1 MKKIKLGSTDIDVSS
16 IALGC
21 MRMQEKSLQEAKE
34 VIQAALDVGITL
46 FDHADMYGDGKSEL
60 IFGQAMKEM
69 GIKRD
74 SIFIQSKCGIN
85 REENTFDFSK
95 QYILDSVDGILERLG
110 TDYLDMLLLHR
121 PDALVEPKEVNEAFN
136 ELKAS
141 GKVRHFGVSNQSGMM
156 IDLLKS
162 EVEVPLVANQLQ
174 LSIMQTAMLDYGL
187 NFNVQSAMG
196 TDHAAGIMEYSR
208 INKMTIQAWSPFYAG
223 FFKAVFVDNEDYPEI
238 NAKMKE
244 LGEKYGVSSEAIAVA
259 WIERHPAQIQTIIGS
274 MNPDRIR
281 RIGQSYKAT
290 LTRKEWYDLYK
301 AGGNKLL

>member
-1 MKKIKLGSTDIDVSS
+1 MNIIKLGSTDIDVSS

-21 MRMQEKSLQEAKE
+21 MRMQDKSLEEAKE
-34 VIQAALDVGITL
+34 VIQAALDIGITL

-69 GIKRD
+69 GIDRD

-85 REENTFDFSK
+85 RVESTFDFSK

-174 LSIMQTAMLDYGL
+174 LSIMQTAMLDYGM

-244 LGEKYGVSSEAIAVA
+244 LGEKYGVSTEAIAVA

-281 RIGQSYKAT
+281 RIGESYKAT

-301 AGGNKLL
+301 AGGNQLL

>member
-1 MKKIKLGSTDIDVSS
+1 MNIIKLGSTDIDVSS

-21 MRMQEKSLQEAKE
+21 MRMQDKSLEEAKE
-34 VIQAALDVGITL
+34 VIQAALDIGITL

-69 GIKRD
+69 GIDRD

-85 REENTFDFSK
+85 RVESTFDFSK

-174 LSIMQTAMLDYGL
+174 LSIMQTAMLDYGM

-196 TDHAAGIMEYSR
+196 TDHAAEIMEYSR

-281 RIGQSYKAT
+281 RIGESYKAT

-301 AGGNKLL
+301 AGGNQLL

>member
-281 RIGQSYKAT
+281 RIGDSYKAT
-290 LTRKEWYDLYK
+290 LTRKEWYELYK

>member
-1 MKKIKLGSTDIDVSS
+1 
-16 IALGC
+16 
-21 MRMQEKSLQEAKE
+21 
-34 VIQAALDVGITL
+34 
-46 FDHADMYGDGKSEL
+46 
-60 IFGQAMKEM
+60 
-69 GIKRD
+69 
-74 SIFIQSKCGIN
+74 
-85 REENTFDFSK
+85 
-95 QYILDSVDGILERLG
+95 
-110 TDYLDMLLLHR
+110 MLLLHR

-174 LSIMQTAMLDYGL
+174 LGIMQTAMLDYGM

-223 FFKAVFVDNEDYPEI
+223 FFKAVFVDNE
-238 NAKMKE
+238 
-244 LGEKYGVSSEAIAVA
+244 AIAVA

-281 RIGQSYKAT
+281 RIGESYKAT

-301 AGGNKLL
+301 AGGNQLL